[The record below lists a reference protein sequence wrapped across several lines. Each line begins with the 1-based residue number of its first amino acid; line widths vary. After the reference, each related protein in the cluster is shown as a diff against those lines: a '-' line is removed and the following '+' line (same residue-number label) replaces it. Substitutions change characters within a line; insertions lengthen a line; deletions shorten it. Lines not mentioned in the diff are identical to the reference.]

1 MVPLDAVELADVV
14 ADRVVNPV
22 EVGETAGV
30 EPPTWGRRRVGGG
43 RKGRRRN
50 RKERGQNIQDD

>member
-14 ADRVVNPV
+14 ANCVVNPV

-30 EPPTWGRRRVGGG
+30 EPPTWRRRRDGGG
-43 RKGRRRN
+43 
-50 RKERGQNIQDD
+50 